1 MASGVLLGLLAAL
14 CWGVA
19 DFSLRGAVHAAGTFR
34 VLYFMQIF
42 GILTLLIGVE
52 PWRPLRF
59 DHTTPALALAA
70 GGLSIVIL
78 LGAALLY
85 RSFAIGKL
93 AVVSP
98 IAASFGAIVTILA
111 LLNGEH
117 PSGAQ
122 LVGLASLL
130 VGVALSSIASSQP
143 AESSHA
149 TDHSDSTRRAV
160 FGPGVL
166 EAIGATLLFGAAYF
180 ALRFVVKQVGGVET
194 AFIGKVA
201 DFVALSA
208 MVLAG
213 SASRRWLPM
222 PAFAQGMAIPAPRS
236 LAPRSSI
243 FWRWIIP
250 GAILDISANV
260 AYNIG
265 VTGALTS
272 VVATLSSLFTAV
284 TVALAWVFLHE
295 RLSRTQWVG
304 VTFILIGIALVN
316 V

>member
-19 DFSLRGAVHAAGTFR
+19 DFSLRGAVHASGTFR
-34 VLYFMQIF
+34 VLYFMQVF
-42 GILTLLIGVE
+42 GILTLVVGVE
-52 PWRPLRF
+52 PWHPLNF

-70 GGLSIVIL
+70 GGLGIVIM

-85 RSFAIGKL
+85 RAFAIGKL

-117 PSGAQ
+117 PNGAQ
-122 LVGLASLL
+122 LGGLAFLL
-130 VGVALSSIASSQP
+130 VGVALSSIAPSQP
-143 AESSHA
+143 AESSSA
-149 TDHSDSTRRAV
+149 AEQGAPRRGASL
-160 FGPGVL
+160 GPGVL
-166 EAIGATLLFGAAYF
+166 ESIGATILFGVAYF
-180 ALRFVVKQVGGVET
+180 ALRFVAKQVGSVET
-194 AFIGKVA
+194 ALIAKIA

-208 MVLAG
+208 VVLVA

-222 PAFAQGMAIPAPRS
+222 PAFAQGAAIPAARA
-236 LAPRSSI
+236 LAPRTAV

-250 GAILDISANV
+250 GAILDVSANV

-272 VVATLSSLFTAV
+272 IVATLSSLFTAV

-295 RLSRTQWVG
+295 RLARTQWVG
-304 VTFILIGIALVN
+304 IAFILVGIALVN
-316 V
+316 L